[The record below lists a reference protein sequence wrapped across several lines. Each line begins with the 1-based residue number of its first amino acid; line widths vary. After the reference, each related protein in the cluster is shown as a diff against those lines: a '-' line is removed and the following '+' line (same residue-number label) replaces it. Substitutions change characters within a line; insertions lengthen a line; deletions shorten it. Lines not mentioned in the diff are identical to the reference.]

1 MTMNC
6 ERFEARLDDYLDGRL
21 SDIERRAADEHLAQ
35 CDACTALLRTLGDML
50 ANLPATT
57 TPGPQPDALLT
68 SAIVERTSGSPC
80 ERAQG
85 FLVELVDGAL
95 GSEDTSLVRS
105 HLEHC
110 TRCAALHGALQ
121 WLGHELPAM
130 AEIDPGPAFTRGV
143 VASTAGRP
151 AARPQRGPAW
161 REAAAEWWVR
171 MVARPRFAWEAA
183 YVALLVLV
191 VLFGTS
197 VSPFRGVPSR
207 ALAIVQL
214 DPRSAVRAVYE
225 GVDTAGRHAWDASAG
240 RIARGAREQAGTV
253 ADRHPG
259 MHESYGNLQL
269 HWGELQQ
276 STGDR
281 NFASASLALG
291 AMGHDLRALWS
302 ALTGSPPAEPPH

>member
-1 MTMNC
+1 MNC
-6 ERFEARLDDYLDGRL
+6 DRFEARLDDYLDGRL
-21 SDIERRAADEHLAQ
+21 SEIERRAADEHLAQ
-35 CDACTALLRTLGDML
+35 CDVCTALLRTLGDML
-50 ANLPATT
+50 ASLPTAAM
-57 TPGPQPDALLT
+57 PGPLPDASLT
-68 SAIVERTSGSPC
+68 RTIVERTSGSPC

-95 GSEDTSLVRS
+95 GSEETGLVRS

-110 TRCAALHGALQ
+110 TRCPALHGALQ

-130 AEIDPGPAFTRGV
+130 AEIDPGPAFTRAV
-143 VASTAGRP
+143 VANTAGRP
-151 AARPQRGPAW
+151 VAQTQRGPAG
-161 REAAAEWWVR
+161 REAAADWWARV
-171 MVARPRFAWEAA
+171 VARPRFAWEAA

-191 VLFGTS
+191 GLFGTS

-214 DPRSAVRAVYE
+214 DPRSAARAVYD

-240 RIARGAREQAGTV
+240 RIARSAREQAGTV
-253 ADRHPG
+253 ADQHPG
-259 MHESYGNLQL
+259 MHEAYGSLQL
-269 HWGELQQ
+269 HWGEVQQ

-291 AMGHDLRALWS
+291 AMRHDLRALWS
-302 ALTGSPPAEPPH
+302 AWARTSAAEAPR